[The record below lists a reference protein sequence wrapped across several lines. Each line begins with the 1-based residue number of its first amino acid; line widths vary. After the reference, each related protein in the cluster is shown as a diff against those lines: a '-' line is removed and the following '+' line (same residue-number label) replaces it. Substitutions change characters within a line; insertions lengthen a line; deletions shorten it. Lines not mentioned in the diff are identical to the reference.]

1 MILSWL
7 ICGLVGLVLGKD
19 LATILAQFSLFNGTL
34 ISTVATHGW
43 DSTYGIKTILSEL
56 IKKEDNFFLG
66 GKMNLTK
73 LRQIYKS
80 KFLYCFLSLFAVLLI
95 ANIILFA
102 LHSTIEVLAY
112 YNYIILSS
120 VLYFSILLNI
130 ITNKVFYKHKINKY
144 YYILI
149 ALIVSTMATA
159 TLFILANLL
168 VLKVITGIAT
178 LALIVL
184 GYIVF
189 NYYYL
194 IEVVKQP
201 ATLQYILQFK
211 WKDWEQ
217 TIENKETS
225 ISTIANYF
233 IDSGYYF
240 ESDSWNSRFNFQC
253 KVKNA
258 SSSENIVSNSDVDIS
273 IKENVSEEPLRHAK
287 TIVDSFQFYKSF
299 NKKED
304 LS

>member
-1 MILSWL
+1 MILAWL
-7 ICGLVGLVLGKD
+7 ICGLIGFALGKD

-34 ISTVATHGW
+34 VSTVATHGW

-56 IKKEDNFFLG
+56 VKKEDNFFLG

-80 KFLYCFLSLFAVLLI
+80 KFLYCFLSLFVVLAI
-95 ANIILFA
+95 SNIVLFV
-102 LHSTIEVLAY
+102 LHSTFEVLAY

-130 ITNKVFYKHKINKY
+130 ITNKVYYKHKINKY
-144 YYILI
+144 YYMLIADIILI
-149 ALIVSTMATA
+149 MATA
-159 TLFILANLL
+159 TLFLLANLL

-178 LALIVL
+178 LALLAL
-184 GYIVF
+184 GFVIF

-194 IEVVKQP
+194 LEIVKQP

-211 WKDWEQ
+211 WKDWEK
-217 TIENKETS
+217 TIDNKETS

-258 SSSENIVSNSDVDIS
+258 TSSENIISDSDVDLS
-273 IKENVSEEPLRHAK
+273 IKGNVSEESTRRAEA
-287 TIVDSFQFYKSF
+287 IVESFQFYKSF
-299 NKKED
+299 TKRED
-304 LS
+304 L